1 MSEVVVRA
9 VEAVD
14 ELVVAGEGVVLLGDA
29 SGGRVVRLSPL
40 GLAVRS
46 LTRDG
51 MPLGALGAHLAAEF
65 GVPEDGD
72 LEGAVRAVVDDLAA
86 QGLVE
91 VESEVESEVE
101 VGSEG
106 GGT

>member
-1 MSEVVVRA
+1 MNDAVVRA

-14 ELVVAGEGVVLLGDA
+14 ELVIDGEGVVLLGDG

-46 LTRDG
+46 LARDG
-51 MPLGALGAHLAAEF
+51 MPLGRLGAHLAAEF
-65 GVPEDGD
+65 GSPEDGD
-72 LEGAVRAVVDDLAA
+72 LDRAVRSVVDELAA

-91 VESEVESEVE
+91 WVSPA
-101 VGSEG
+101 GP
-106 GGT
+106 